1 MFKQVKE
8 VIAEILGRKDGGA
21 HGIGGSMHLYKR
33 EHGFYGG
40 CGIVGTHVRAA
51 AAAALLAQQCPCLTI
66 TVHCPQLCSIVIAG
80 LCCSWLTCHAC
91 PHRDAATW
99 YVGGVSAWRWHETRM

>member
-1 MFKQVKE
+1 MGISFAVATAYTLPEQVKE

-51 AAAALLAQQCPCLTI
+51 LLLLSWLSNALSDALLAKER
-66 TVHCPQLCSIVIAG
+66 CSI
-80 LCCSWLTCHAC
+80 
-91 PHRDAATW
+91 
-99 YVGGVSAWRWHETRM
+99 